1 MIQVGGSRQLFV
13 DDFLIEDTADLRR
26 VFHQATVSPTPVLS
40 PSKPW
45 ESASANPAVR
55 SGLVRSQA
63 AFAFSGGIWHDP
75 SAPPDRRY
83 RLYYECGI
91 NNAVC
96 LAVSA
101 DGVAFSKPKLRPDGS
116 NIVVDLPHDGSSVH
130 LVLDEPDPSK
140 RWKMTIAPVQ
150 FCHNV
155 TVNGVN
161 FTGQPV
167 IPYLCDNSGSG
178 CSVSAGNGP
187 GGGDCGCQH
196 LKHSADGITWR
207 TALNKTGSSGDRST
221 GFYNALRRKFVWSIR
236 ASNPSI
242 SRDEPDGG
250 LSACS
255 RDRAQ
260 VPAAS
265 QLARSP
271 GGGGGATSRATRSR
285 KRATGTT
292 ATTISAR
299 SRTCRTPPATRG
311 RRSAPG
317 QSSSA
322 LR

>member
-1 MIQVGGSRQLFV
+1 MPKVWCWRCWAAVLLLALGGASAGGECAGERLYNGICLPKAWPPTYNLSSKPHTPPYLSPTCHPGGPGCQPEVIQVGGSRQLFV

-178 CSVSAGNGP
+178 CSVSGAGNGP

-236 ASNPSI
+236 AS
-242 SRDEPDGG
+242 
-250 LSACS
+250 
-255 RDRAQ
+255 
-260 VPAAS
+260 
-265 QLARSP
+265 
-271 GGGGGATSRATRSR
+271 
-285 KRATGTT
+285 
-292 ATTISAR
+292 
-299 SRTCRTPPATRG
+299 
-311 RRSAPG
+311 
-317 QSSSA
+317 
-322 LR
+322 